1 VIGSRL
7 ALVAGLFVVPALLLW
22 LGHRL
27 RRATPT
33 RRRVFWGATIGYLA
47 GMLLTLIAIHYPP
60 ILWAGAD
67 WRTAVVHWGMVVGA
81 AVGTGVGATMP
92 GRDRCARTQ

>member
-1 VIGSRL
+1 MGSRL
-7 ALVAGLFVVPALLLW
+7 ALLAGLFIVPVLLLW

-47 GMLLTLIAIHYPP
+47 GMVVTLIAIHYPAV
-60 ILWAGAD
+60 LWAGGD
-67 WRTAVVHWGMVVGA
+67 WRTAVVHWGMVVGV
-81 AVGTGVGATMP
+81 AVGAGGA
-92 GRDRCARTQ
+92 GILRARAS